1 MVQNLSQ
8 LERSGKYFQKIRQK
22 EFPILTNEMTII
34 RRENRSS
41 LFMNNLTKVSPITS
55 LSDAE
60 MDTELVNVNPFSI
73 NVPPLY
79 LMKTSDVFRSIEVEH
94 LLGMG

>member
-1 MVQNLSQ
+1 
-8 LERSGKYFQKIRQK
+8 
-22 EFPILTNEMTII
+22 
-34 RRENRSS
+34 
-41 LFMNNLTKVSPITS
+41 MNNLTKVSPITS